1 MKVEYLKQF
10 SKDLLKINDEI
21 LKNNLF
27 DCIVALKE
35 AENLNVLSNV
45 KKLKGHSEA
54 YRIRIGKY
62 RLGFFFDGEVVELA
76 RFAKREDIYKLFP

>member
-10 SKDLLKINDEI
+10 SKDISKINEH
-21 LKNNLF
+21 
-27 DCIVALKE
+27 
-35 AENLNVLSNV
+35 
-45 KKLKGHSEA
+45 KLKDAIFEVIINFKNANGLTDIPNIKKIKGHPEA

-62 RLGFFFDGEVVELA
+62 RLGFYFNGEKVALA

>member
-10 SKDLLKINDEI
+10 SKDVLKINDES
-21 LKNNLF
+21 LNDNLF
-27 DCIVALKE
+27 GIIINMKNTQ
-35 AENLNVLSNV
+35 NLNQIANI

-62 RLGFFFDGEVVELA
+62 RLGFYFDGEVVELA

>member
-10 SKDLLKINDEI
+10 SKDLLKINDET

-27 DCIVALKE
+27 DIIVLLKE
-35 AENLNVLSNV
+35 AENLNLLPNV

>member
-10 SKDLLKINDEI
+10 SKDLLKVKDESLKGDLFTI
-21 LKNNLF
+21 IIDLKN
-27 DCIVALKE
+27 
-35 AENLNVLSNV
+35 AETLNELSNV
-45 KKLKGHSEA
+45 KKLKGYQNA

-62 RLGFFFDGEVVELA
+62 RLGFYFDGEFIELA

>member
-10 SKDLLKINDEI
+10 SKDLSKINDETLKSNLFDVIII
-21 LKNNLF
+21 LKNT
-27 DCIVALKE
+27 
-35 AENLNVLSNV
+35 ENLNLLSNI
-45 KKLKGHSEA
+45 KKVKGHSEA

-62 RLGFFFDGEVVELA
+62 RLGFYFDGEIIELA

>member
-10 SKDLLKINDEI
+10 SKDLLKINDET

-27 DCIVALKE
+27 DIIMLLKE
-35 AENLNVLSNV
+35 AENLNLLSNV

-54 YRIRIGKY
+54 YRIRIGQN
-62 RLGFFFDGEVVELA
+62 RLGFFFDGKVVQLA

>member
-10 SKDLLKINDEI
+10 SKDLSKINDET
-21 LKNNLF
+21 LRNNLF
-27 DCIVALKE
+27 DVIIILKKI
-35 AENLNVLSNV
+35 ENLNLVSNI
-45 KKLKGHSEA
+45 KKMKGHSEA

-62 RLGFFFDGEVVELA
+62 RLGFYFDGEIIELA

>member
-10 SKDLLKINDEI
+10 SKDLLKINDET

-27 DCIVALKE
+27 EVIVLLKE
-35 AENLNVLSNV
+35 TQNLNLLSNV
-45 KKLKGHSEA
+45 KKLKGHTEA

>member
-27 DCIVALKE
+27 DCIVALKD

>member
-10 SKDLLKINDEI
+10 SKDLLKINDET

-27 DCIVALKE
+27 DIIVLLKE
-35 AENLNVLSNV
+35 TENLNLLSNV
-45 KKLKGHSEA
+45 KKLKGHTEA

>member
-10 SKDLLKINDEI
+10 SKDLSKINDETLKDNLFDVIII
-21 LKNNLF
+21 LKN
-27 DCIVALKE
+27 
-35 AENLNVLSNV
+35 AENLNLLSNI
-45 KKLKGHSEA
+45 KKMKGHSEA

-62 RLGFFFDGEVVELA
+62 RLGFYFDGEIIELA